1 MQPEVRTTPE
11 APQGVII
18 LSPAYHFLET
28 TTPLRYS
35 VRAVVR
41 ADIPWELQ
49 PRTMLAQRNRY
60 GRLSC
65 IGGIYT
71 NGAVRSSTRSAGD
84 LVVVADTLAPR
95 ARALFEPGADLSRA
109 EALRFAASDNFS
121 GIAAWSLTIDGKWVP
136 CDRFPMKGTLVHFFD
151 TPATRE
157 QHTARLSVT
166 DACGNTTHVER
177 TFFR

>member
-41 ADIPWELQ
+41 ADTHPGNCSPARCWPSATGTTALLHWRHLTTV
-49 PRTMLAQRNRY
+49 PY
-60 GRLSC
+60 C
-65 IGGIYT
+65 
-71 NGAVRSSTRSAGD
+71 SSTRSAGD

-95 ARALFEPGADLSRA
+95 ARALFEPGADLSCA

-136 CDRFPMKGTLVHFFD
+136 RDRFPMKGTLVHFFD
-151 TPATRE
+151 TPATWE